1 MKLKIIN
8 NANSERIILELTAQ
22 TDREKLLENKLRELI
37 AEYNRA
43 ESSSEDL
50 LLCSET
56 VDTKNSEEQ
65 QAAAKAFGDTAKA
78 LEDTAKAFIDTA
90 EAASGE
96 AALPKSGDAA
106 NIDYIAAEAGF
117 DRVAE
122 TASIRVTRTDEN
134 NTSPNKTE
142 ANVTRLIGYRSGEI
156 RPIFISDISCFTI
169 EDTKLIAHTR
179 SGKYKL
185 KERLWEIEGLVGED
199 FIKINQSCLVCIR
212 NVLKF
217 DTSIGG
223 SLKIVLDTGYEDYVS
238 RRQMKT
244 VKTRILGNIK

>member
-37 AEYNRA
+37 AEYNRG
-43 ESSSEDL
+43 ENCSEDVP
-50 LLCSET
+50 LCS
-56 VDTKNSEEQ
+56 K
-65 QAAAKAFGDTAKA
+65 
-78 LEDTAKAFIDTA
+78 
-90 EAASGE
+90 
-96 AALPKSGDAA
+96 
-106 NIDYIAAEAGF
+106 
-117 DRVAE
+117 
-122 TASIRVTRTDEN
+122 TDEN
-134 NTSPNKTE
+134 NSSPNKTE

-156 RPIFISDISCFTI
+156 RPILICDISCFTI
-169 EDTKLIAHTR
+169 EDSKLIAHTR

-223 SLKIVLDTGYEDYVS
+223 SLKVVLDTGYEDYVS

>member
-37 AEYNRA
+37 AEYNRG
-43 ESSSEDL
+43 ESSSEDA
-50 LLCSET
+50 LLCSKT
-56 VDTKNSEEQ
+56 VDPNNSAEQ
-65 QAAAKAFGDTAKA
+65 QAVD
-78 LEDTAKAFIDTA
+78 KAFIDTA
-90 EAASGE
+90 KSASGE
-96 AALPKSGDAA
+96 AALPKSGEAALPKSGEAA

-122 TASIRVTRTDEN
+122 TASIRVKGTDEN

-142 ANVTRLIGYRSGEI
+142 ANLTRLIGYRSGEI
-156 RPIFISDISCFTI
+156 RPILISDISCFTI
-169 EDTKLIAHTR
+169 EDSKLIAHTR

-244 VKTRILGNIK
+244 VKTRILGNIKKS

>member
-8 NANSERIILELTAQ
+8 NAESERIILELTAQ

-43 ESSSEDL
+43 ENCSEDA
-50 LLCSET
+50 LLCSRT
-56 VDTKNSEEQ
+56 VDPKNSAEQ
-65 QAAAKAFGDTAKA
+65 QAAD
-78 LEDTAKAFIDTA
+78 KAFIDTA
-90 EAASGE
+90 KAASGE
-96 AALPKSGDAA
+96 ADKPKSGDAA
-106 NIDYIAAEAGF
+106 NIDDIAAEAGF
-117 DRVAE
+117 DRVVE
-122 TASIRVTRTDEN
+122 KASIRVKGTDEN
-134 NTSPNKTE
+134 NSSPNKTE
-142 ANVTRLIGYRSGEI
+142 ANLTRLIGYRSGEI
-156 RPIFISDISCFTI
+156 RPILISDISCFTI
-169 EDTKLIAHTR
+169 EDSKLIAHTR